1 MSKASYSNAYN
12 PPAPVIPVK
21 ITEPGE
27 GQVGITQIALVDTG
41 ADGTFV
47 PTILLEELEL
57 PIVYMTNVRSHLG
70 ERLHRVSVHKVD
82 FVLFD
87 SIRLPNIEVVSDDM
101 GSNIIIGRNLL
112 NKLQLHLDGPH
123 QIASVTESA
132 F

>member
-1 MSKASYSNAYN
+1 MSKAPYSKEYN

-27 GQVGITQIALVDTG
+27 GLEGPTQLALIDTG

-47 PTILLEELEL
+47 PTTLLEELGL
-57 PIVYMTNVRSHLG
+57 PIIYMTNVRSHLG

-87 SIRLPNIEVVSDDM
+87 SIRLPNIEVVSDDL

-112 NKLQLHLDGPH
+112 NKLQLHLDGPNEVAR
-123 QIASVTESA
+123 ITE
-132 F
+132 